1 MNSIIRFF
9 LSKANLNY
17 TLFVFLFILGVLS
30 YRTIPK
36 DIYPTIQINKIEVSG
51 AYAGTSIDTLNNM
64 VVIKLE
70 KGLRALN
77 GVKEIDSFVK
87 IGAFSILM
95 TLEENA
101 NERNILDHAKSIIA
115 NTRVDLPSDMD
126 EPIASLMDFAFPLI
140 SVTLSSSTKSKERLI
155 GIAETLKEKL
165 SSLDNVSQ
173 ITLYENTDKIFE
185 IVFDN
190 QKIDMYGINKQSL
203 MAVIQNISYVFPLG
217 MIEGE
222 EKQFLLSTKNS
233 EFKESDFLNTLLK
246 IDGKNIYL
254 SDIATV
260 KKKYNDTDI
269 ITKFNGESNIQL
281 VISKNEKANSI
292 SLVKRIKE
300 ELNIINDNYSEV
312 NIEAFQ
318 DMSVA
323 IQSRL
328 NTVVSSILFRIILI
342 GLSMSIL
349 INKRV
354 AFVVVLG
361 IPTTILIGV
370 VFLDIAG
377 YSINMMTL
385 IGTLLILG
393 VLVDDAVII
402 AENIQR
408 HIQMGEDKL
417 HATTEGTKE
426 VIIPVVVSAL
436 TTIFAFI
443 PMFVLTGEIG
453 EFLKMIPVA
462 IVVLIL
468 ASILESF
475 VFLPLHSLHI
485 LDSKDKELDWSW
497 FNNLY
502 QKVLG
507 YFIYYRKTFL
517 FLFMLVIPLV
527 GLLMLSQMR
536 YQLFPDYD
544 SNNFT
549 IKGKF
554 SVNSKVGDTYKK
566 TQNIEAKLLE
576 LREEYA
582 IKSISYLSG
591 VSRNNQDQLEVKPS
605 VFQFDIEL
613 YDRVPVNFV
622 EEFINPF
629 LSIEQSDNKKIRI
642 RDIETTILELKEILE
657 PLKSK
662 ALEDFSIKKEGSG
675 IVSNDIEILL
685 SFPDRK
691 KLMLVIAE
699 VKKELNAIDGIVF
712 VDDSAK
718 WGTKELKLDLNVYG
732 KELGFTQANIGTVLS
747 SSYLE
752 GRQSKVLGKEGI
764 IEIKTKS
771 LQKDSLD
778 ALKNYE
784 IETANGLSRVLL
796 GDICDFSYQR
806 GFETLYKHN
815 GVDVK
820 MVFANVNHKIITPT
834 EVLIKLEPLFERLKE
849 EGMMVKLKGEEEQN
863 EQMMKE
869 LSYAFMIAL
878 FLIFI
883 TLLVMFDSY
892 AQTLMIL
899 SIIPLSVIGAIIG
912 HLILDM
918 NFTLTSVIGI
928 LGLAGVV
935 INDAVIMLDFIRH
948 SKSIEEL
955 TQRAKLRLRPI
966 IITSVT
972 TFLGLST
979 LMFFASGQA
988 QILQPVAVSLGFGLL
1003 WGTVLTLLYLPA
1015 IFAVLNQKKLKE
1027 R

>member
-1 MNSIIRFF
+1 MTNILRFF
-9 LSKANLNY
+9 LSKPNLNY
-17 TLFVFLFILGVLS
+17 TLFVFFFVLGILS
-30 YRTIPK
+30 YTNIPK
-36 DIYPTIQINKIEVSG
+36 DIYPAIKINKIQVSG
-51 AYAGTSIDTLNNM
+51 GYAGTSIDTLNNM
-64 VVIKLE
+64 VVTKLE
-70 KGLRALN
+70 KSLRSLN
-77 GVKEIDSFVK
+77 GVKELDTFVQT
-87 IGAFSILM
+87 GSFSIIM
-95 TLEENA
+95 TLEDNA
-101 NERNILDHAKSIIA
+101 NERNILDHAKSIIS
-115 NTRVDLPSDMD
+115 NTRVDLPNDMD
-126 EPIASLMDFAFPLI
+126 EPIASLMDSSFPLI
-140 SVTLSSSTKSKERLI
+140 SVTLSSSTQSKESLI
-155 GIAETLKEKL
+155 GIAEELKDKL
-165 SSLDNVSQ
+165 SSINNISQVSF
-173 ITLYENTDKIFE
+173 YEDTNKIFE

-190 QKIDMYGINKQSL
+190 QKVDMYGLNKQSL
-203 MAVIQNISYVFPLG
+203 MAVIQNISYIYPLG

-222 EKQFLLSTKNS
+222 EEQFLLSTKNS

-254 SDIATV
+254 GDIATV

-281 VISKNEKANSI
+281 AISKNDKANSI
-292 SLVKRIKE
+292 ALVKRIKE
-300 ELNIINDNYSEV
+300 ELEIMNNIYPEVEIN
-312 NIEAFQ
+312 AFE

-323 IQSRL
+323 IKSRL
-328 NTVVSSILFRIILI
+328 NTVVSSILFGIILI

-370 VFLDIAG
+370 IFLDIAG
-377 YSINMMTL
+377 HSINMMTL

-402 AENIQR
+402 AENVQR
-408 HIQMGEDKL
+408 HIQEGEDKL
-417 HATTEGTKE
+417 QATIEGTKE
-426 VIIPVVVSAL
+426 VMIPVFVSSL
-436 TTIFAFI
+436 TTMFAFI

-475 VFLPLHSLHI
+475 VFLPMHSYHI
-485 LDSKDKELDWSW
+485 LDSKDKELDWSR
-497 FNNLY
+497 FNDFY

-517 FLFMLVIPLV
+517 LFFMLIIPFI
-527 GLLMLSQMR
+527 GLLMLSEMR

-554 SVNSKVGDTYKK
+554 SVNTKVDETYAK
-566 TQNIEAKLLE
+566 TQIIEAKLLE
-576 LREEYA
+576 LKEQYA
-582 IKSISYLSG
+582 IKSLSYLSG
-591 VSRNNQDQLEVKPS
+591 VRVDNQEQLEIKPS

-613 YDRVPVNFV
+613 YDRIPENFV

-629 LSIEQSDNKKIRI
+629 LAIEHSDSQKIRS
-642 RDIETTILELKEILE
+642 RDIDSTILELKKILE

-662 ALEDFSIKKEGSG
+662 DLEDFSIKKEGSG

-685 SFPDRK
+685 SSPDTK
-691 KLMLVIAE
+691 KLMLAITK
-699 VKKELNAIDGIVF
+699 VKKELNAIDGIIS

-718 WGTKELKLDLNVYG
+718 WGTKELKLDLNEYG
-732 KELGFTQANIGTVLS
+732 KELGFTQADLGIVLS

-752 GRQSKVLGKEGI
+752 GRQGKVLGKEGV

-771 LQKDSLD
+771 LQKESLES
-778 ALKNYE
+778 LKNYE
-784 IETANGLSRVLL
+784 LETADGSSRVLL
-796 GDICDFSYQR
+796 SDICDFSYRR

-820 MVFANVNHKIITPT
+820 IVFANVNHETITPT
-834 EVLIKLEPLFERLKE
+834 EVLIKLYPLFESLKE
-849 EGMMVKLKGEEEQN
+849 EGVTVNLEGEQEQN

-869 LSYAFMIAL
+869 MSYAFMIAL

-892 AQTLMIL
+892 AQTLMLL
-899 SIIPLSVIGAIIG
+899 SIIPFSVIGAIVG

-935 INDAVIMLDFIRH
+935 INDGVIMLDFIRH
-948 SKSIEEL
+948 AKSIEEL
-955 TQRAKLRLRPI
+955 TKRAKLRLRPI
-966 IITSVT
+966 MITSVT

-979 LMFFASGQA
+979 LIFFASGQA
-988 QILQPVAVSLGFGLL
+988 KILQPVAVSLGFGLL
-1003 WGTVLTLLYLPA
+1003 WGTILTLLYLPA
-1015 IFAVLNQKKLKE
+1015 LFAVLNRKKLKE

>member
-1 MNSIIRFF
+1 MNTLIRFF
-9 LSKANLNY
+9 LSKPNLNY
-17 TLFVFLFILGVLS
+17 TLFVFLFVLGVLS
-30 YRTIPK
+30 YMTIPK
-36 DIYPTIQINKIEVSG
+36 DIYPAIKINKIQVSG
-51 AYAGTSIDTLNNM
+51 GYAGTSIDTLNNM
-64 VVIKLE
+64 VVTKLE
-70 KGLRALN
+70 KNLRSLN
-77 GVKEIDSFVK
+77 GVKELDTFVQT
-87 IGAFSILM
+87 GSFSIIM
-95 TLEENA
+95 TLEDNA
-101 NERNILDHAKSIIA
+101 DKRNILDHAKSIIS
-115 NTRVDLPSDMD
+115 NTRVDLPNDMD
-126 EPIASLMDFAFPLI
+126 EPIASLIDFSFPLV
-140 SVTLSSSTKSKERLI
+140 SVTLSSATQSKESLI
-155 GIAETLKEKL
+155 GIAEELKDKL
-165 SSLDNVSQ
+165 SSINNISQVS
-173 ITLYENTDKIFE
+173 LYEDTSKIFE

-190 QKIDMYGINKQSL
+190 QKIDMYGLNKQSL
-203 MAVIQNISYVFPLG
+203 MVMIQNISYVYPLG
-217 MIEGE
+217 MIKGE
-222 EKQFLLSTKNS
+222 EEQFLLSTKNS

-281 VISKNEKANSI
+281 AISKNDKANSI
-292 SLVKRIKE
+292 ALVKHIKDE
-300 ELNIINDNYSEV
+300 IEIINNKYQEV
-312 NIEAFQ
+312 EINAFE

-323 IQSRL
+323 IKSRL
-328 NTVVSSILFRIILI
+328 NTVVSSILFGIILI

-370 VFLDIAG
+370 VFLDIAEH
-377 YSINMMTL
+377 SINMMSL

-402 AENIQR
+402 AENVQR
-408 HIQMGEDKL
+408 HIQMGEEKL
-417 HATTEGTKE
+417 QATIEGTKE
-426 VIIPVVVSAL
+426 VMIPVFVSSL
-436 TTIFAFI
+436 TTMFAFI

-468 ASILESF
+468 ASLLESF
-475 VFLPLHSLHI
+475 VFLPMHSYHI
-485 LDSKDKELDWSW
+485 LDAKDKELDWSR
-497 FNNLY
+497 FNNFY
-502 QKVLG
+502 QKILS

-517 FLFMLVIPLV
+517 VFFMLVIPFIGLV
-527 GLLMLSQMR
+527 MLSEMR

-544 SNNFT
+544 SNNFS

-554 SVNSKVGDTYKK
+554 SVNTKVDETYAK
-566 TQNIEAKLLE
+566 TQIIEAKLLE
-576 LREEYA
+576 LKEEYA
-582 IKSISYLSG
+582 IKSLSYLSG
-591 VSRNNQDQLEVKPS
+591 VRLDNQEQLEIKPS

-629 LSIEQSDNKKIRI
+629 LAIEHSDSQKIRI
-642 RDIETTILELKEILE
+642 KDIDSTILELKKILE
-657 PLKSK
+657 PLKSND
-662 ALEDFSIKKEGSG
+662 LEDFSIKKQGSG
-675 IVSNDIEILL
+675 IVRNDIEILL
-685 SFPDRK
+685 SSPDTK
-691 KLMLVIAE
+691 KLMLAITK
-699 VKKELNAIDGIVF
+699 VKKELNAIDGIIS

-718 WGTKELKLDLNVYG
+718 WGTKELKLDLNEYG
-732 KELGFTQANIGTVLS
+732 KELGFTQADLGVVLS

-752 GRQSKVLGKEGI
+752 GKQGKVLGKEGI

-771 LQKDSLD
+771 LQKDNIES
-778 ALKNYE
+778 LKNYE
-784 IETANGLSRVLL
+784 LVTADGSSMVLL
-796 GDICDFSYQR
+796 SDICDFSYKR

-815 GVDVK
+815 GMDVK
-820 MVFANVNHKIITPT
+820 IVFANVNHKTITPT
-834 EVLIKLEPLFERLKE
+834 EALIKLEPLFESLKE
-849 EGMMVKLKGEEEQN
+849 EGVIVKLEGEQEQN

-892 AQTLMIL
+892 AQTLMLL
-899 SIIPLSVIGAIIG
+899 SIIPFSVIGAIVG

-918 NFTLTSVIGI
+918 NFTLSSVIGI

-935 INDAVIMLDFIRH
+935 INDGVIMLDFIRH
-948 SKSIEEL
+948 AKSIEEL
-955 TQRAKLRLRPI
+955 TSRAKLRLRPI
-966 IITSVT
+966 MITSIT

-979 LMFFASGQA
+979 LIFFASGQA
-988 QILQPVAVSLGFGLL
+988 KILQPVAVSLGFGLL
-1003 WGTVLTLLYLPA
+1003 WGTILTLLYLPA
-1015 IFAVLNQKKLKE
+1015 LFAVLNRKKLKE